1 MLEPR
6 RSGVRLDHLDELARP
21 HVCVLGRLRVIDAE
35 GVERVPH
42 GDAVRTLLLFLAVS
56 GAPVH
61 VEQVIDVLWPDASIS
76 QGRQRLRN
84 VLTRLQ
90 AQCGPVVAREG
101 DTILLRAST
110 DLALYDHALSVLMAH
125 AGQDIAPDARYAEWA
140 VETRR
145 RMQLAAERLAQ
156 LL

>member
-6 RSGVRLDHLDELARP
+6 RSGVGLDHLDELSRP
-21 HVCVLGRLRVIDAE
+21 RVCVLGRLRVIDAD
-35 GVERVPH
+35 GAERVPH
-42 GDAVRTLLLFLAVS
+42 GEAVRTLLLFLALS

-61 VEQVIDVLWPDASIS
+61 VEQVIAVLWPDVSIS

-84 VLTRLQ
+84 VLARLQ
-90 AQCGPVVAREG
+90 AQCGPVAAREG
-101 DTILLRAST
+101 GTIVLRAST
-110 DLALYDHALSVLMAH
+110 DIALYDHALSIALAH
-125 AGQDIAPDARYAEWA
+125 AGQDIAPDARYADWA
-140 VETRR
+140 VEARR